1 MVRELCSLFE
11 KCNLMHYIIVFV
23 KDESNN
29 LMSLAIILHSIVD
42 CCPLKL

>member
-1 MVRELCSLFE
+1 MVCQLCYLLG

-23 KDESNN
+23 KDEGNN
-29 LMSLAIILHSIVD
+29 LMSLVTILRSVVD

>member
-1 MVRELCSLFE
+1 MVHQLCFLLE
-11 KCNLMHYIIVFV
+11 KCIIMHYIIVFV

-29 LMSLAIILHSIVD
+29 LMSLLTILCSIVD